1 MVGCTI
7 SYLIA
12 GLKSYIH
19 QQDCFHLLAI
29 RCHKCGQQC
38 RRLFSPP
45 GDDDG
50 VVTVKLAGSPCTA
63 RISGFSEFGFKNI
76 EY

>member
-1 MVGCTI
+1 MPVHI
-7 SYLIA
+7 IFYLIDN
-12 GLKSYIH
+12 LRLYIH
-19 QQDCFHLLAI
+19 QQDCSPLLAI

-50 VVTVKLAGSPCTA
+50 VVNVNLAGSPCTA
-63 RISGFSEFGFKNI
+63 RILGFSGCGQKNI
-76 EY
+76 RD